1 MVSFELR
8 NANQSTTC
16 RVMDAFELI
25 WPATSLG
32 DVYTLVTAPFISS
45 HRDLSPEDRA
55 QRSIPDGLLRLS
67 VGIEDVRDIEA
78 DLEQALAKA

>member
-8 NANQSTTC
+8 DANQSATC

-45 HRDLSPEDRA
+45 HRDLSPEERL

-67 VGIEDVRDIEA
+67 VGIEDARDIEC
-78 DLEQALAKA
+78 DLEQALARL